1 MKLDGFIRGYEE
13 QKIAE
18 LKRKEEVSAANRER
32 LLKMKN
38 SIFWKRAKELLIEV
52 FEEWDLDEY
61 NYDDLQTAIFTD
73 YYNNSFCFENVEQT
87 LLDYGIFDIIAVI
100 MEYETDIWG
109 GYLTDLSSPISIL
122 NTIMFKMGQDIINAM
137 FREIPEVYN
146 GWENEATKELND
158 LMLEWLKKE

>member
-1 MKLDGFIRGYEE
+1 MKFDGFIREYEE

-32 LLKMKN
+32 FLKMKN

-52 FEEWDLDEY
+52 FEEGDLDEY
-61 NYDDLQTAIFTD
+61 NYDDLQTVIFTD
-73 YYNNSFCFENVEQT
+73 YYNNSFCFKNVEQT
-87 LLDYGIFDIIAVI
+87 LLDYGIFDIIAV
-100 MEYETDIWG
+100 M
-109 GYLTDLSSPISIL
+109 
-122 NTIMFKMGQDIINAM
+122 IMFKMGQDIINAM
-137 FREIPEVYN
+137 FCEIPEVYN